1 MNRMDPTQTCYLFLD
16 FDGTV
21 YLDGAIP
28 PENRA
33 ALRAVQRMGH
43 QVILNTGR
51 ARGGLNLAAE
61 QYQGVDWDGVIFG
74 SSDMTYRGIR
84 YHEHTLSEDE
94 VLHWV
99 RYGMDRHYWI
109 TLGGE
114 TEPKP
119 LRFQEH
125 PEDFTS
131 EETDAILNGIR
142 EWMGGV
148 PVTKLSIQN
157 VDACDVPENGVT
169 VVRMATYAEIL
180 PKGRDKG
187 VAFLDFCERYAI
199 PTEQCVCFGDS
210 LNDLAVFRVCPNSV
224 AMKHSPEELRQC
236 ATYIAGGEIGVAE
249 GVAHYFGKIWT

>member
-125 PEDFTS
+125 PE
-131 EETDAILNGIR
+131 NH
-142 EWMGGV
+142 
-148 PVTKLSIQN
+148 Q
-157 VDACDVPENGVT
+157 
-169 VVRMATYAEIL
+169 
-180 PKGRDKG
+180 
-187 VAFLDFCERYAI
+187 
-199 PTEQCVCFGDS
+199 
-210 LNDLAVFRVCPNSV
+210 
-224 AMKHSPEELRQC
+224 
-236 ATYIAGGEIGVAE
+236 
-249 GVAHYFGKIWT
+249 